1 MPNDT
6 PRSSM
11 DSLFHALGQ
20 VEGAAGIYE
29 PEPISSDTRWLCTI
43 IVRATVV
50 LAEAIRETR
59 RDR

>member
-1 MPNDT
+1 VPNDT
-6 PRSSM
+6 SQSST
-11 DSLFHALGQ
+11 DRLFFALGQ

-50 LAEAIRETR
+50 LAEAIREAG

>member
-1 MPNDT
+1 MPKDT
-6 PRSSM
+6 PTDR
-11 DSLFHALGQ
+11 LFFALGQ
-20 VEGAAGIYE
+20 TEGAARANEYAA
-29 PEPISSDTRWLCTI
+29 ISRDTFMLCTI